1 MSAELIWGEIAGQ
14 AEHKS
19 DLAVFKMRVASA
31 WERYLGQAGLD
42 GQKLRISSTS
52 TNAAEATGGPE
63 EGERK
68 SEGKTSGGGRSS
80 REVSLEDRA
89 GAYRSQQPLF
99 TFEQLIV
106 APAVREQLLLA
117 SRMLELERRV
127 FDDWGLRKIEPFPRA
142 ALNFYGEPG
151 TGKTLAA
158 HALASHL
165 GSNILLASYAQIESM
180 YHGEGSKNVEA
191 VFHAAQR
198 DGALLFIDE
207 ADSLLSKRLT
217 TVTQG
222 SEQAINSMRSQLL
235 ICLEKFSGVV
245 VFATNLVENYD
256 VAFETRVRNIHF
268 PMPDCEARGRIWRAH
283 FPAELPLSSDVD
295 TADLAKMEGLCGR
308 EIKNAV
314 IDAALRVAMHGRD
327 RITPSDLQESIKN
340 ILASKIRPL
349 SEQTSHVLSAEDQ
362 NIVRAAIEGSSDT
375 TEHRPVQDSGKM

>member
-1 MSAELIWGEIAGQ
+1 MSAELIFGEIAGQ
-14 AEHKS
+14 EENKS

-31 WERYLGQAGLD
+31 WERYLSQAGLEGPRLKVSSSPGNASDASADSGD
-42 GQKLRISSTS
+42 GDGKKG
-52 TNAAEATGGPE
+52 AAA
-63 EGERK
+63 
-68 SEGKTSGGGRSS
+68 SGGTAPG
-80 REVSLEDRA
+80 REVSLDARA
-89 GAYRSQQPLF
+89 AAYQSQKPFF

-165 GSNILLASYAQIESM
+165 ESNILLASYAQIESM
-180 YHGEGSKNVEA
+180 YHGEGPKNVEA

-235 ICLEKFSGVV
+235 ICLEKFKGVV

-268 PMPDCEARGRIWRAH
+268 PLPDFEARGRIWKAH
-283 FPAELPLSSDVD
+283 FPSELPLSADVD
-295 TADLAKMEGLCGR
+295 IEELAKVDGVCGR

-314 IDAALRVAMHGRD
+314 IDAALRVALNGQD
-327 RITPSDLQESIKN
+327 RISLADLVESIRR
-340 ILASKIRPL
+340 ILASRISRAPEFTTHAL
-349 SEQTSHVLSAEDQ
+349 NAEEQEL
-362 NIVRAAIEGSSDT
+362 VRASIEAAGDVGERT
-375 TEHRPVQDSGKM
+375 